1 MCHSLCGHLFI
12 VCVGRCAAVLM
23 VSWVVVASG
32 VLYYAYLTVDDL
44 ELATCNSLKLLQLQ
58 RDGDGNIELQNA
70 AQEIP
75 ANSSAEPP
83 SSQSTDTEERISAE
97 SAQLPSWCQAKCK
110 RLKMQ
115 AAFVPI
121 IVVLSAPLFL
131 YTLSASIPHQNSL
144 GIDVEML
151 RNFEYVAPLIF
162 VLIESIILPE
172 LALKVEMIFREPE
185 DQTKFGSTA
194 TDLQGYANLFLVS
207 MQKMA
212 VPVQR

>member
-1 MCHSLCGHLFI
+1 
-12 VCVGRCAAVLM
+12 M

-83 SSQSTDTEERISAE
+83 SSQSTVTEERISTE

-121 IVVLSAPLFL
+121 IIVLSAPLFL

-172 LALKVEMIFREPE
+172 LALKVETIFRQPE
-185 DQTKFGSTA
+185 DQT
-194 TDLQGYANLFLVS
+194 
-207 MQKMA
+207 
-212 VPVQR
+212 